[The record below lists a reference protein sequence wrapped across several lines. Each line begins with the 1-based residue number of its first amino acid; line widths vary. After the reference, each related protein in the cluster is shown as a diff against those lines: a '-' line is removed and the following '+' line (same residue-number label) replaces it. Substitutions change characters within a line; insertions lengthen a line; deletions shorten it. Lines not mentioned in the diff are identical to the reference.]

1 AQTAAYQA
9 RLNITP
15 ETEQEL
21 AVISRG
27 YDEAK
32 ANYNSLLQKQTQSQ
46 LATSLG
52 QRQQVQQFRI
62 IDPPKL
68 PDKPAAPN
76 RFMISLMGLS
86 AGIVLGLLSAA
97 VLELTDVR
105 FHQEKDLE
113 GIVPARLLVGIPRL
127 STAQEDHS
135 RLMSY
140 FIECGAVAVLAL
152 LMFVGN
158 LYSYYN

>member
-32 ANYNSLLQKQTQSQ
+32 SNYNSLLQKQTQSQ

-52 QRQQVQQFRI
+52 QQQQGQQFRI

-68 PDKPAAPN
+68 PDKPSAPN
-76 RFMISLMGLS
+76 RFVISLVGL
-86 AGIVLGLLSAA
+86 ALGSVIGVGFATF
-97 VLELTDVR
+97 LELTDMR
-105 FHQEKDLE
+105 FRREKDLE
-113 GIVPARLLVGIPRL
+113 GILP
-127 STAQEDHS
+127 
-135 RLMSY
+135 
-140 FIECGAVAVLAL
+140 
-152 LMFVGN
+152 
-158 LYSYYN
+158 